1 MRTDIVLGLT
11 APEDDGQTPL
21 DPDEAAGLLPDW
33 IATRGDLNV
42 AEEDNIREGLAW
54 ARRAL
59 GRNAVLSQDFL
70 RKLHK
75 RMFGDVW
82 AWAGKYRTS
91 ERNIGVAPHSIAVE
105 LKKLLDD
112 AEAWETYG
120 TYSID
125 ERAARIHHRLTAI
138 HPFPN
143 GNGRCARIFV
153 ELYLEKLGHEPFT
166 WGSESG
172 HSREQQRQRYIH
184 ALREADKGDYGPLL
198 GLVRS

>member
-1 MRTDIVLGLT
+1 MRSHIVLGLT

-21 DPDEAAGLLPDW
+21 DPDEAAGLLQDW

-42 AEEDNIREGLAW
+42 AEEDNIREGWAW
-54 ARRAL
+54 AKRVIRR
-59 GRNAVLSQDFL
+59 NEVLSQDFL

-82 AWAGKYRTS
+82 AWAGKYRTT
-91 ERNIGVAPHSIAVE
+91 ERNIGVAPHAIAVE
-105 LKKLLDD
+105 LKNLFED
-112 AEAWETYG
+112 AKAWETYDS
-120 TYSID
+120 YPVD
-125 ERAARIHHRLTAI
+125 ERAVRIHHRLTVI

-153 ELYLEKLGHEPFT
+153 ELYLERLGHSPFT

-172 HSREQQRQRYIH
+172 QPREQQRQQYIH
-184 ALREADKGDYGPLL
+184 ALREADKSDYGPLL